1 MDYESYREKFFAKPT
16 PEPRFKFHGLHG
28 TTLYFS
34 DYEAAVAYYT
44 RVLGPPAY
52 VEGQGTRGWRL
63 GNTWLTLLMGKS
75 GNPRNME
82 LNIVMQTSQ
91 EADRLQAAFIE
102 AGGVGEPPSDQ
113 LMYEPVRF
121 CPVQD
126 PFGTDILIIC
136 PLLERSERV
145 SE

>member
-16 PEPRFKFHGLHG
+16 PEPRFKFRGLHG
-28 TTLYFS
+28 MTLYFS

-75 GNPRNME
+75 GNPQNME
-82 LNIVMQTSQ
+82 LIIVMETSQ

-121 CPVQD
+121 CPLQD

-136 PLLERSERV
+136 PLLEGSERV

>member
-1 MDYESYREKFFAKPT
+1 MKVTEKKFFAKP
-16 PEPRFKFHGLHG
+16 PPDPRFEFRGLHG

-34 DYEAAVAYYT
+34 DFEAAIDFYI

-63 GNTWLTLLMGKS
+63 GNTWLTLLKGKS
-75 GNPRNME
+75 GNPKNVE
-82 LNIVMQTSQ
+82 LNIITQTPQ
-91 EADRLQAAFIE
+91 EADHLQNAFIE

-126 PFGTDILIIC
+126 PFGTNILIIC
-136 PLLERSERV
+136 PIPEGSDRASD
-145 SE
+145 